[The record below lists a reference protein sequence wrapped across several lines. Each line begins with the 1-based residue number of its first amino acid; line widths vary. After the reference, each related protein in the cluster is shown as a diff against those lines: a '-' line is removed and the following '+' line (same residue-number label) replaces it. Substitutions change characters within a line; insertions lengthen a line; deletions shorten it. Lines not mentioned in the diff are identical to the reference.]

1 MGARQNGRAVLA
13 RARFFLRPFI
23 CAHLF
28 PSACYAGYN
37 LPLSPYIV
45 SLFSFVLQ
53 KKNGQTDAR
62 YNSSAPVF
70 TVDI

>member
-1 MGARQNGRAVLA
+1 MANDTMTD
-13 RARFFLRPFI
+13 RFLLILFLF
-23 CAHLF
+23 
-28 PSACYAGYN
+28 
-37 LPLSPYIV
+37 
-45 SLFSFVLQ
+45 FSFVLQ